1 MATCGPASA
10 TTPSVSI
17 IIGVYNDWKP
27 LDRCLRSLTEQRFPP
42 SFEVIVVDDGSEEP
56 APQSIRDWADHK
68 HLTLIHQSHAGVS
81 TARNRGLEISKGSIV
96 LFIDADTKLQPDCL
110 GALVAAVTRS
120 PGHGCFQLR
129 LVGDCSGLVGRAEHL
144 RLTTVQEHMLQPNGS
159 IRYLNT
165 AGFAILRNRINPG
178 ASLFDPV
185 ALRGEDTLL
194 LVRLMQRGELPLFV
208 DTAIVQHAVPLSLLQ
223 YLRKSIRS
231 AYQEAGTYRIIAT
244 MGVKIRVTNRERFGM
259 LGKMW
264 KISQQA
270 EIGRTAWFVLVV
282 RQALPR
288 FVSLFYR
295 RSPST
300 KLV

>member
-1 MATCGPASA
+1 
-10 TTPSVSI
+10 
-17 IIGVYNDWKP
+17 
-27 LDRCLRSLTEQRFPP
+27 
-42 SFEVIVVDDGSEEP
+42 
-56 APQSIRDWADHK
+56 
-68 HLTLIHQSHAGVS
+68 
-81 TARNRGLEISKGSIV
+81 
-96 LFIDADTKLQPDCL
+96 
-110 GALVAAVTRS
+110 
-120 PGHGCFQLR
+120 
-129 LVGDCSGLVGRAEHL
+129 
-144 RLTTVQEHMLQPNGS
+144 
-159 IRYLNT
+159 
-165 AGFAILRNRINPG
+165 
-178 ASLFDPV
+178 
-185 ALRGEDTLL
+185 
-194 LVRLMQRGELPLFV
+194 MQRGELPLFV